1 MADLAQELAFGT
13 VVAVEVLGRSVTAG
27 AVRIGRDPA
36 FAAPADRLQ
45 FTPVVRALVFAPE
58 VLPVLFLQGDDPW
71 ELIRFELLVLW
82 GMCLIISPLLERD
95 VSADKTEEPAL
106 LVIKIIDD

>member
-36 FAAPADRLQ
+36 FAAPAEVPAFPDIDSKTDTERRLYESQDFYGAQ
-45 FTPVVRALVFAPE
+45 FSPDEARA
-58 VLPVLFLQGDDPW
+58 FLANQT
-71 ELIRFELLVLW
+71 
-82 GMCLIISPLLERD
+82 GMNDFSVPRGL
-95 VSADKTEEPAL
+95 
-106 LVIKIIDD
+106 